1 MRRFTNFVLG
11 AFWGALIGAALAILL
26 APSSGDELREN
37 AVERVRSLRSE
48 MDQAYR
54 SRRQQLEQ
62 ELEALRKKKVE

>member
-37 AVERVRSLRSE
+37 AVERVRSLRTE
-48 MDQAYR
+48 MDQAYAA
-54 SRRQQLEQ
+54 RRQQLED
-62 ELEALRKKKVE
+62 ELEALRKKKTE

>member
-26 APSSGDELREN
+26 APSSGDELRGN
-37 AVERVRSLRSE
+37 AVARVRSLRSE

-54 SRRQQLEQ
+54 ARRQQLEE
-62 ELEALRKKKVE
+62 ELESLRRAKAE